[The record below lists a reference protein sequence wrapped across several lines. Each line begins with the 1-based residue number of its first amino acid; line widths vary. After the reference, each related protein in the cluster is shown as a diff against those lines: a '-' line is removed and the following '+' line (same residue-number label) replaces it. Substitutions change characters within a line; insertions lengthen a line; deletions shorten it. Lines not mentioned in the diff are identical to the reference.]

1 MNVTTPIESILP
13 LQPPT
18 ARLILNCIAHSQVP
32 MTLVSLCVAT
42 GSPLGT
48 LERVVRQLIK
58 EGYVIRTVNG
68 ASPLFFLS
76 AAIQ

>member
-1 MNVTTPIESILP
+1 MNVTTPLESILP

-18 ARLILNCIAHSQVP
+18 ARLILSCLGHKRVP

-42 GSPLGT
+42 GSTPGT
-48 LERVVRQLIK
+48 LERVVRQLTK
-58 EGYVIRTVNG
+58 DGYLIRTANG
-68 ASPLFFLS
+68 ASPLFYLS